1 MSTRTWKNW
10 GRNQTARPRRLVAP
24 RSVEEVAAAVR
35 RAGEDGLTV
44 KAVGSGHSFTDA
56 AVTDGVMLSLEHLAG
71 VRAIDPERC
80 LVTVDAGLPLHRL
93 NAVLT
98 QHRLS
103 LTNMGDIDRQTV
115 SGAISTGAHGT
126 GRDSGGLAAQ
136 VAGLELVLAN
146 GEIVTCDAEQDPDL
160 FAAARVGLGAL
171 GVITAVTFRVEPVF
185 LLHAQE
191 APLSLTQ
198 VLADFDELAADNEH
212 FEFHWFPHTDTA
224 LTKRNNRVTGP
235 SRPLSAVRHWLEDQF
250 LSNDVYGLLCRA
262 GRAAPR
268 AIPAINRIAG
278 LVLSPRE
285 YVDVD
290 VPHRVF
296 TSPRRVRF
304 VEMEY
309 AVPRRAVVSVLRE
322 LRTLID
328 RWHVNMPV
336 AVRLAP
342 ADDVWLSTAYGRD
355 TAYVAVR
362 MFERMPHERYF
373 AEVEELMIG
382 YEGRPHW
389 GTLHTR
395 DAAYLAK
402 HYPRFADFL
411 AVRVDPERRF
421 ANRYLRQVLG
431 D

>member
-10 GRNQTARPRRLVAP
+10 GRNQTARPRRFVAP

-115 SGAISTGAHGT
+115 SGAISTGTHGT

-171 GVITAVTFRVEPVF
+171 GVITAVTFGVEPVF

-212 FEFHWFPHTDTA
+212 FEFH
-224 LTKRNNRVTGP
+224 
-235 SRPLSAVRHWLEDQF
+235 
-250 LSNDVYGLLCRA
+250 
-262 GRAAPR
+262 
-268 AIPAINRIAG
+268 
-278 LVLSPRE
+278 
-285 YVDVD
+285 
-290 VPHRVF
+290 
-296 TSPRRVRF
+296 
-304 VEMEY
+304 
-309 AVPRRAVVSVLRE
+309 
-322 LRTLID
+322 
-328 RWHVNMPV
+328 
-336 AVRLAP
+336 
-342 ADDVWLSTAYGRD
+342 
-355 TAYVAVR
+355 
-362 MFERMPHERYF
+362 
-373 AEVEELMIG
+373 
-382 YEGRPHW
+382 
-389 GTLHTR
+389 
-395 DAAYLAK
+395 
-402 HYPRFADFL
+402 
-411 AVRVDPERRF
+411 
-421 ANRYLRQVLG
+421 
-431 D
+431 